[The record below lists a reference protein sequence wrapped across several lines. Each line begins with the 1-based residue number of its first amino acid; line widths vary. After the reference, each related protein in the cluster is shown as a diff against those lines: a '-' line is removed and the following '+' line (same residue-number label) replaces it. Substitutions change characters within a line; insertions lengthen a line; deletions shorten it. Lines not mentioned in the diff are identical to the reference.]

1 MKIELLKDII
11 NLFDDKKNTIL
22 YFIDDS
28 SKLNDFHLED
38 INFYLN
44 DKIYIIKKNN
54 LELSKLGKIIHID
67 DKIGIK
73 YPSNKIIYINP
84 EDYYIFI
91 KKKKYKNKEKY
102 FIELLN
108 IIIY

>member
-44 DKIYIIKKNN
+44 
-54 LELSKLGKIIHID
+54 
-67 DKIGIK
+67 
-73 YPSNKIIYINP
+73 PSN
-84 EDYYIFI
+84 
-91 KKKKYKNKEKY
+91 
-102 FIELLN
+102 
-108 IIIY
+108 

>member
-73 YPSNKIIYINP
+73 YLLIRKIIIYLLR
-84 EDYYIFI
+84 
-91 KKKKYKNKEKY
+91 KK
-102 FIELLN
+102 N
-108 IIIY
+108 IIIKKNIL